1 MNKAPFRHDDSR
13 LRRDK
18 AMTKD
23 ADRLLWLNEAS
34 PQVAYAVACID
45 EAIDRGD
52 DAVAR
57 IDDPALRMDDAAARL
72 GHVTD

>member
-23 ADRLLWLNEAS
+23 ADRLLWLNKAS
-34 PQVAYAVACID
+34 PRVANAITCVD